1 MPENAQINIASE
13 INLNPIVNHQIIKNG
28 FNPLNKTPV
37 RNAPCFGFDDMISF
51 FKNIFLICIPAN
63 TKSVIAPKID
73 MIVLNSGKISNDR
86 TPIPNKIINGNSTI
100 AWPVAIL
107 IPAFVPPLNPY
118 DTFAAKSG
126 PGAITPEAEIIITII
141 ANSKNCSI
149 SSNLSYFYLQIGF
162 SNFLILKLVLHR

>member
-13 INLNPIVNHQIIKNG
+13 INLNPIVNHHIIKNG

-37 RNAPCFGFDDMISF
+37 NNAPCFGFAEIISF
-51 FKNIFLICIPAN
+51 FVNMFLIYIAAN

-73 MIVLNSGKISNDR
+73 MIVLNSGNISNDN
-86 TPIPNKIINGNSTI
+86 TPIPNKMINGNSTI

-107 IPAFVPPLNPY
+107 IPAFVPSLNPY

-126 PGAITPEAEIIITII
+126 PGAITPDAEIIITNNV
-141 ANSKNCSI
+141 NSINCSI
-149 SSNLSYFYLQIGF
+149 F
-162 SNFLILKLVLHR
+162 SNFMIF